1 MRRTKEIFVENLR
14 HLRESRGYTQASFA
28 EKVGFSVRG
37 YQKYEQ
43 GQTEVTPEI
52 LDLFASALECGPKE
66 LILDKNS
73 PNDKADLV
81 LGIIAFLPSLDE
93 TELRAILESIA
104 DMRPDLAA
112 IARAE

>member
-1 MRRTKEIFVENLR
+1 MKSTKEIFIENLR
-14 HLRESRGYTQASFA
+14 HLRESNGHTQASFA

-52 LDLFASALECGPKE
+52 LDLFSSALECDTKD
-66 LILDKNS
+66 LVLDKNA
-73 PNDKADLV
+73 PNDKAELV
-81 LGIIAFLPSLDE
+81 LGVIAKLPSLDE

-112 IARAE
+112 VARAE